1 MSLAGPGSTG
11 PPRSSSNSLV
21 SATWG
26 ACRPCLI
33 SMSPHSILME
43 KPTQAERLHK
53 ILSRAGVASRRAAET
68 LIRAG
73 RVGGEGGAGT
83 PLGTT
88 AGPRRG
94 PKLGGGRALT
104 LSPAPPSF
112 PPHQPRRAVGPP
124 RGPAAR

>member
-73 RVGGEGGAGT
+73 RQRGIGGPGT
-83 PLGTT
+83 RLGTT
-88 AGPRRG
+88 TAAPPGHH
-94 PKLGGGRALT
+94 LVEGRPPY
-104 LSPAPPSF
+104 LSPPPPF
-112 PPHQPRRAVGPP
+112 FLL
-124 RGPAAR
+124 

>member
-33 SMSPHSILME
+33 SMSPQSILME

-73 RVGGEGGAGT
+73 RGRGDGGAGS

-88 AGPRRG
+88 AGAPGGPLLGRG
-94 PKLGGGRALT
+94 PALR
-104 LSPAPPSF
+104 LSPPPPCF
-112 PPHQPRRAVGPP
+112 LLHHPP
-124 RGPAAR
+124 RGGCAL